1 MSILFLLIP
10 LAVVLG
16 GAAIALLVWAL
27 TSGQY
32 DDLDAP
38 GERLLLDD
46 DSAPRPIG
54 EREPRGG

>member
-16 GAAIALLVWAL
+16 GVALALLTWAM

-32 DDLDAP
+32 DDLDGPAV
-38 GERLLLDD
+38 RLLLDD
-46 DSAPRPIG
+46 DRAPKKLG
-54 EREPRGG
+54 DREQ

>member
-16 GAAIALLVWAL
+16 AAAIAVLVWAL

-32 DDLDAP
+32 DDLEAP
-38 GERLLLDD
+38 AQRLLLED
-46 DSAPRPIG
+46 DSAPRPLS
-54 EREPRGG
+54 ERDP